1 MKMDKGKVLILESQ
15 NGNPVSISKILE
27 VEGYA
32 TVRVNQF
39 DEVCDLAID
48 EKPSVVLLD
57 LDLNTLEGLEV
68 CMRLKDDFETKKVT
82 LVLLSSNNEEDYVV
96 RAFDCGA
103 DDFITKP
110 YGQKEIAARIRAI
123 MRRVN
128 RDEMTRIKVKD
139 IEIDLDE
146 HKVFKGGKSIDL
158 TYIQFKLL
166 YLLASRR
173 ENVFSRKEI
182 LEKVWGRK
190 VYVTNRT
197 VDVHIKRLRE
207 KLGEYKYP
215 SQYIETIHGTGY
227 RFM

>member
-1 MKMDKGKVLILESQ
+1 MDKGKVLVLDAQ
-15 NGNPVSISKILE
+15 NGNPDSISKSIE
-27 VEGYA
+27 DEGFA
-32 TVRVNQF
+32 PLRITDLGRVQ
-39 DEVCDLAID
+39 DVVLS
-48 EKPSVVLLD
+48 EKPKAVVVD
-57 LDLNTLEGLEV
+57 HDDFGDEIWEMYRN
-68 CMRLKDDFETKKVT
+68 LKDDFDTRKTALIVM
-82 LVLLSSNNEEDYVV
+82 SSNGTETDVV
-96 RAFDCGA
+96 KAYQLGA
-103 DDFITKP
+103 DDYVIKP
-110 YGQKEIAARIRAI
+110 FSYKSTVARMKAI
-123 MRRVN
+123 IDRVERN
-128 RDEMTRIKVKD
+128 ESKKIKVKD

-146 HKVFKGGKSIDL
+146 HKVKKSGKPIDL

-227 RFM
+227 RFL

>member
-1 MKMDKGKVLILESQ
+1 MDKGKVLIVDPKTGS
-15 NGNPVSISKILE
+15 PSSISKMIEDEGFACIQVDDLDRVYE
-27 VEGYA
+27 LAVE
-32 TVRVNQF
+32 
-39 DEVCDLAID
+39 
-48 EKPSVVLLD
+48 EKPSLVLMDADSPNHDMWEL
-57 LDLNTLEGLEV
+57 
-68 CMRLKDDFETKKVT
+68 CRRLKEDYETRKAAVIM
-82 LVLLSSNNEEDYVV
+82 LSSDKDEDSVV
-96 RAFDCGA
+96 RSFEAGA
-103 DDFITKP
+103 DDFIAKP
-110 YGQKEIAARIRAI
+110 VGNREFLARLRAI
-123 MRRVN
+123 VHRVE
-128 RDEMTRIKVKD
+128 RSETKKIKVKD

-146 HKVFKGGKSIDL
+146 HKVKKAGKSIDL

-227 RFM
+227 RFL

>member
-1 MKMDKGKVLILESQ
+1 MDKGKVLVLDTQ
-15 NGNPVSISKILE
+15 NGNPDSIIKCIE
-27 VEGYA
+27 DEGFA
-32 TVRVNQF
+32 PLRVN
-39 DEVCDLAID
+39 DLSRIQD
-48 EKPSVVLLD
+48 VVLSEKPKAVVVD
-57 LDLNTLEGLEV
+57 QDDFGDEIWDMYRN
-68 CMRLKDDFETKKVT
+68 LKDDFDTRKTALIVM
-82 LVLLSSNNEEDYVV
+82 SSNGTETDIV
-96 RAFDCGA
+96 RAYQLGA
-103 DDFITKP
+103 DDYVIKP
-110 YGQKEIAARIRAI
+110 FSYKSTVARMKAI
-123 MRRVN
+123 IDRVERN
-128 RDEMTRIKVKD
+128 ESKKIKVKD

-146 HKVFKGGKSIDL
+146 HKVKKSGKSIDL

-227 RFM
+227 RFL

>member
-1 MKMDKGKVLILESQ
+1 MDKGKVLILESQ
-15 NGNPVSISKILE
+15 NGSPISVSKILE
-27 VEGYA
+27 GEGYA

-48 EKPSVVLLD
+48 EKPGVVLLD

-128 RDEMTRIKVKD
+128 RDEMTKIKVKD

>member
-1 MKMDKGKVLILESQ
+1 MNMGRR
-15 NGNPVSISKILE
+15 KILLVDQADKSE
-27 VEGYA
+27 HSLFNLMVNEG
-32 TVRVNQF
+32 F
-39 DEVCDLAID
+39 DVTRISDPELVKDAALG
-48 EKPSVVLLD
+48 EKPKAVVVNCD
-57 LDLNTLEGLEV
+57 SFDSRIWNV
-68 CMRLKDDFETKKVT
+68 CKNLKDDFDTRKST
-82 LVLLSSNNEEDYVV
+82 LVLLSSNGEEKDIIRAIQAGADDYVV
-96 RAFDCGA
+96 RPFSN
-103 DDFITKP
+103 KSVV
-110 YGQKEIAARIRAI
+110 ARMRAVI
-123 MRRVN
+123 GRIDRN
-128 RDEMTRIKVKD
+128 ESKKIKVKD

-146 HKVFKGGKSIDL
+146 HKVVKSGKAIDL

-227 RFM
+227 RFL

>member
-15 NGNPVSISKILE
+15 NGSPISVSKILE
-27 VEGYA
+27 GEGYA

-48 EKPSVVLLD
+48 EKPGVVLLD

-128 RDEMTRIKVKD
+128 RDEMTKIKVKD

>member
-1 MKMDKGKVLILESQ
+1 MGKRRILLVDKLDNSEGSLFTLMDNEGFNVTRVSDLDFVKEAALE
-15 NGNPVSISKILE
+15 
-27 VEGYA
+27 
-32 TVRVNQF
+32 
-39 DEVCDLAID
+39 
-48 EKPSVVLLD
+48 EKPKAVVVNCD
-57 LDLNTLEGLEV
+57 TFDSRIWDV
-68 CMRLKDDFETKKVT
+68 CKNLKDDFDTRKSA
-82 LVLLSSNNEEDYVV
+82 LVMLSSNGEESDIIRAIQTGADDYVV
-96 RAFDCGA
+96 RPFSNRSVV
-103 DDFITKP
+103 
-110 YGQKEIAARIRAI
+110 ARMRAVI
-123 MRRVN
+123 GRNDRN
-128 RDEMTRIKVKD
+128 ESKKIKVKD

-146 HKVFKGGKSIDL
+146 HKVIKSGKTIDL

-173 ENVFSRKEI
+173 DSVFSRKEI

-227 RFM
+227 RFL

>member
-27 VEGYA
+27 GEGYA

>member
-1 MKMDKGKVLILESQ
+1 MDKGKVLILDAR
-15 NGNPVSISKILE
+15 NGNPDSITKSIE
-27 VEGYA
+27 EEGFV
-32 TVRVNQF
+32 TIRTT
-39 DEVCDLAID
+39 DLGKVQELVLS
-48 EKPSVVLLD
+48 EKPKALLVD
-57 LDLNTLEGLEV
+57 QDNFGDEIWDIYKN
-68 CMRLKDDFETKKVT
+68 LKEDFDTRKT
-82 LVLLSSNNEEDYVV
+82 ALIILSSDNDENQVV
-96 RAFDCGA
+96 RAYQVGA
-103 DDFITKP
+103 DDYIIKPFSTKSTV
-110 YGQKEIAARIRAI
+110 ARMKAI
-123 MRRVN
+123 IERVE
-128 RDEMTRIKVKD
+128 RSESKKIKVKD

-146 HKVFKGGKSIDL
+146 HKVKKSGKPIDL

-227 RFM
+227 RFL

>member
-1 MKMDKGKVLILESQ
+1 MDKGKVLVLESQ
-15 NGNPVSISKILE
+15 NGSPVSISKILE
-27 VEGYA
+27 DEGYA
-32 TVRVNQF
+32 TIRVKQF
-39 DEVCDLAID
+39 DHVCDTAID

-57 LDLNTLEGLEV
+57 LDVNTMEGLNI
-68 CMRLKDDFETKKVT
+68 CIRLKDDFETKKLA

-96 RAFDCGA
+96 RAFDSGA
-103 DDFITKP
+103 DDFIAKP

-123 MRRVN
+123 MRRAN
-128 RDEMTRIKVKD
+128 RDEMTKIKVKD